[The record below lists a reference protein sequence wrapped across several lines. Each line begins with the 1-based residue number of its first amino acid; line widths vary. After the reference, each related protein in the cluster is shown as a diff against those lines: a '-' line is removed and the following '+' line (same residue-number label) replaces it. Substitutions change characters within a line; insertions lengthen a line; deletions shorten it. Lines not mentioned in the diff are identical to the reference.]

1 MNVRTRAVGIVAA
14 AMLVMGGLSGA
25 AFGKTTTKTKTT
37 THKAGQICS
46 VSQAGKTSKTSKG
59 KKLKCALK
67 GTTYRWTLS
76 K

>member
-1 MNVRTRAVGIVAA
+1 MNVRTRAVGVVAA

-25 AFGKTTTKTKTT
+25 AFGKTTKTKTT

-46 VSQAGKTSKTSKG
+46 VSQSGKTSKTSKG
-59 KKLKCALK
+59 KKLKCELK
-67 GTTYRWTLS
+67 GTTSRWTLS